1 MPLIYKDKAIG
12 VFDLQS
18 PFLNYFTQAH
28 EETLSA
34 LASHVAVAIENARLY
49 ERVVAAEARL
59 DRELKFARE
68 IQSSLIQDRFP
79 EIPGTSF
86 WAEFRPA
93 RTLGGDLYDF
103 FPYDDDK
110 VAIAIGDVSGKG
122 APAALYAALAS
133 GILRTR
139 AGRKYPPAEMLRLV
153 NVSLRQRTIEG
164 RFMSL
169 CYAVYDARTR
179 VLRFANSGAPPPIVC
194 KKGKT
199 EVLSIAGFPLGMFDK
214 AEYQELE
221 LQLEPGDLVVFYT
234 DGLVRSPGLA
244 RRRIWNGATSGG
256 NREELQPIG
265 EEANGENFQSNRKI
279 YFGYP
284 QIRRSNCCG
293 FESNCGLTQ
302 LPTYSFVVTLHGT
315 LEILDAFADALSNF
329 RQALRAEE
337 ERRQSP
343 EVSIAQEV
351 QSFHRTYNLQIRRCC
366 APSCLNACKA
376 H

>member
-1 MPLIYKDKAIG
+1 M
-12 VFDLQS
+12 
-18 PFLNYFTQAH
+18 
-28 EETLSA
+28 
-34 LASHVAVAIENARLY
+34 AVAIENARLY

-68 IQSSLIQDRFP
+68 IQSSLIPDRFP

-169 CYAVYDARTR
+169 CYAVYDAQHSCAAICQ
-179 VLRFANSGAPPPIVC
+179 F
-194 KKGKT
+194 
-199 EVLSIAGFPLGMFDK
+199 
-214 AEYQELE
+214 
-221 LQLEPGDLVVFYT
+221 
-234 DGLVRSPGLA
+234 RSPASDCLQEGEDRGALH
-244 RRRIWNGATSGG
+244 RRLSTG
-256 NREELQPIG
+256 N
-265 EEANGENFQSNRKI
+265 
-279 YFGYP
+279 
-284 QIRRSNCCG
+284 
-293 FESNCGLTQ
+293 
-302 LPTYSFVVTLHGT
+302 V
-315 LEILDAFADALSNF
+315 
-329 RQALRAEE
+329 
-337 ERRQSP
+337 
-343 EVSIAQEV
+343 
-351 QSFHRTYNLQIRRCC
+351 
-366 APSCLNACKA
+366 
-376 H
+376 